1 MTEPTVGEETVDAD
15 DLLDDPRTDIE
26 ALCLGAL
33 LWSPAPAAQR
43 VTDMLD
49 PIDFDRPVYAELFTV
64 ITGQVTA
71 GVPHD
76 PASIAAALTRAG
88 TSAGHH
94 GAQLRH
100 ALTQATLSGAPAETV
115 EHYARTVIS
124 AAYRRSYHVAA
135 ASPGPSGRR
144 ASRRP
149 TVRAPAEHRPRAT
162 RSKPLTGRSPPVDD
176 VALTARP
183 DYLGRCRAQR

>member
-1 MTEPTVGEETVDAD
+1 MTEPPVGEETVDAD

-49 PIDFDRPVYAELFTV
+49 PTDFNRPFYAELFTV

-94 GAQLRH
+94 GALLRH

-135 ASPGPSGRR
+135 ASL
-144 ASRRP
+144 AQ
-149 TVRAPAEHRPRAT
+149 AAAELPEDQLFEHLL
-162 RSKPLTGRSPPVDD
+162 SIG
-176 VALTARP
+176 
-183 DYLGRCRAQR
+183 RAQRAASHRLADPRR